1 MKDEW
6 ATTWYDLISESEQLI
21 EAMGEGGSECFTPN
35 QLMSMNIKSIH
46 LEKQAE
52 AIQKSWKQN
61 RTDEIWDVAVKRDR
75 EINKTTQKNK
85 EK

>member
-1 MKDEW
+1 MKDKW
-6 ATTWYDLISESEQLI
+6 ATTWYDLVSESEQLI
-21 EAMGEGGSECFTPN
+21 EAMGEGGLECFTPS

-61 RTDEIWDVAVKRDR
+61 RTDEIWDVAVKLDR
-75 EINKTTQKNK
+75 IINPIKL
-85 EK
+85 